1 MENLNFDLY
10 WSRELDK
17 YREDDFDEYEDV
29 DYDYERRKEDE

>member
-17 YREDDFDEYEDV
+17 HREDDFDEYEDV